1 MFDPYHRN
9 QSIMYNLSIH
19 NIIAY
24 KNKIGREHNIYIPC
38 GYLYCFFY
46 YMLEIYKYT
55 KYYNVDI
62 RPTIT
67 FGIRFKFRKIQH

>member
-24 KNKIGREHNIYIPC
+24 KNKNWNREHNIYIPC
-38 GYLYCFFY
+38 GYLYCFFFIICWRY
-46 YMLEIYKYT
+46 INIQNIIMCMML
-55 KYYNVDI
+55 
-62 RPTIT
+62 
-67 FGIRFKFRKIQH
+67 KFDQP